1 MTIASRAAC
10 MIGMVLL
17 TAQALA
23 QSPDPAQVLARLREK
38 HPGVRILEHTG
49 LVRVVCAQPMTSA
62 ATPQLAADDW
72 LRQYVGVFG
81 AGAPE
86 LALESSRRISG
97 VLRAVLIPRITHSRS
112 QRALT
117 AIGRHVIMRG
127 NRRT

>member
-1 MTIASRAAC
+1 MTFARRRV
-10 MIGMVLL
+10 GMVGVVLL
-17 TAQALA
+17 TDPALA
-23 QSPDPAQVLARLREK
+23 QSPDPAQALAHLRAK

-62 ATPQLAADDW
+62 ATPRKAADDW
-72 LRQYVGVFG
+72 LRQYVALFG

-117 AIGRHVIMRG
+117 AIGRPVIMHG